1 MSSCIKFSVLSELE
15 ADLPVVKAALMF
27 YTYLS
32 TKEDPLMTLGDAIA
46 SFLNNTDVTT
56 KDVGLLTI
64 RNCRKK
70 YRPGARSWRDF
81 HWQWKDTTS
90 RTRRTVVL
98 VL

>member
-1 MSSCIKFSVLSELE
+1 MSSCSRSFVVSELE

-27 YTYLS
+27 YTYFS

-46 SFLNNTDVTT
+46 SFLNKTDVTT

-90 RTRRTVVL
+90 WARRIVVIL
-98 VL
+98 L